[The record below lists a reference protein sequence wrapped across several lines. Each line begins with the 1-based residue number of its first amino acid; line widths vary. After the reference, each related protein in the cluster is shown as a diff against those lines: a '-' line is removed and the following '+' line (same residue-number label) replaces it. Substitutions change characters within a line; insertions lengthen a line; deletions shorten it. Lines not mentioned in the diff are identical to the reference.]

1 MICFINISKYTAQS
15 LHFLMIRET
24 NCFLKLLYIVFI
36 YAAENNIPHTSL
48 QILN

>member
-1 MICFINISKYTAQS
+1 MICFINISKYTTQS
-15 LHFLMIRET
+15 LHFLVIRET
-24 NCFLKLLYIVFI
+24 NCLLKLLYIVFI